1 MKHILLLA
9 ASTLI
14 LTSCGNA
21 EQAEPEQSSASSETQ
36 SSDTENSST
45 DKYIGSVE
53 MNVPGIVS
61 EDAQIENLGGSFGWS
76 EGPVWIAEDQRLLFT
91 DVPGNVIWS
100 YKDGEGLTKFLE
112 PSGFAGDKPDWMGS
126 PGANGL
132 IRYGENEILLPSH
145 GERGL
150 YALDLDTKEKRLI
163 VDEYDGKT
171 FNSPNDAVIHKSGV
185 IFFTDPPYGLAEGDD
200 SEAKEIP
207 FNGVY
212 AYTPDGDVK
221 LIDDKLTRPNGIILS
236 PDGSTLYVANSD
248 PEDTVWKTYPVAEDG
263 TVGDGSIFFDA
274 TADIASGVSGNAD
287 GMAMDTEGRL
297 YATGPGGVL
306 VISPEGERLGLIRTG
321 KPIANVTFG
330 GPDGNVLYLT
340 SADILARVP
349 TMVQGHGL

>member
-1 MKHILLLA
+1 MKQLLLLA

-14 LTSCGNA
+14 FVSCSNEEQDQPADSSPSTEAQTSET
-21 EQAEPEQSSASSETQ
+21 EQASSE
-36 SSDTENSST
+36 N
-45 DKYIGSVE
+45 YIGSVE
-53 MNVPGIVS
+53 MNTAGIIAD
-61 EDAQIENLGGSFGWS
+61 DAKIENLGGSFGWS

-100 YKDGEGLTKFLE
+100 YKDDEGLTKFLE
-112 PSGFAGDKPDWMGS
+112 PSGYSGEKPDWMGS

-150 YALDLDTKEKRLI
+150 YAMDLDTKEKRLI
-163 VDEYDGKT
+163 VGEYEGKT
-171 FNSPNDAVIHKSGV
+171 FNSPNDAVVHKSGV
-185 IFFTDPPYGLAEGDD
+185 IFFTDPPYGLAEGDESD
-200 SEAKEIP
+200 AKEIA

-212 AYTPDGDVK
+212 AYMPGGEVK

-248 PEDTVWKTYPVAEDG
+248 PEDTIWKTYPVADDG
-263 TVGDGSIFFDA
+263 TVGDGEIFLDA
-274 TADIASGVSGNAD
+274 TADIAAGERGNAD
-287 GMAMDTEGRL
+287 GMAVDTEGRL

-321 KPIANVTFG
+321 KPVANVTFG
-330 GPDGNVLYLT
+330 GPDGNVLYMT

-349 TMVQGHGL
+349 TLAKGHGL

>member
-1 MKHILLLA
+1 MKQLLLLA

-14 LTSCGNA
+14 LVSCSNGEEA
-21 EQAEPEQSSASSETQ
+21 EILEPSPSTEAQASVAERS
-36 SSDTENSST
+36 SSDNN
-45 DKYIGSVE
+45 IGSVE
-53 MNVPGIVS
+53 MNTAGIIAD
-61 EDAQIENLGGSFGWS
+61 DAKIENLGGSFGWS

-100 YKDGEGLTKFLE
+100 YKDDEGLTKFLE
-112 PSGFAGDKPDWMGS
+112 PSGFAGDTPDWMGS

-150 YALDLDTKEKRLI
+150 YAMDLDTKEKRLI
-163 VDEYDGKT
+163 VDEYEGKK
-171 FNSPNDAVIHKSGV
+171 FNSPNDAVVHKSGI
-185 IFFTDPPYGLAEGDD
+185 IFFTDPPYGLAGGDE
-200 SEAKEIP
+200 SEAKEIA

-212 AYTPDGDVK
+212 AYTPGGEVK

-236 PDGSTLYVANSD
+236 PAGSTLYVANSD
-248 PEDTVWKTYPVAEDG
+248 PEDTIWKTYPVADDG
-263 TVGDGSIFFDA
+263 TVGDGAIFLDA
-274 TADIASGVSGNAD
+274 TADIAAGERGNAD
-287 GMAMDTEGRL
+287 GMAVDTEGRL

-306 VISPEGERLGLIRTG
+306 VISREGERLGLIRTG

-330 GPDGNVLYLT
+330 GPDGNVLYMT

-349 TMVQGHGL
+349 TLAKGHGL